1 MKLYWDEADSTSNL
15 YKTYYPFIDMQVI
28 KIISGQ
34 RGVGKSYVMMQLMNH
49 IRDTVADAN
58 IIYINMEMD
67 DLFQSLVI
75 LS

>member
-1 MKLYWDEADSTSNL
+1 
-15 YKTYYPFIDMQVI
+15 MQVI

>member
-1 MKLYWDEADSTSNL
+1 
-15 YKTYYPFIDMQVI
+15 MQVI

-49 IRDTVADAN
+49 IRDTVADAK
-58 IIYINMEMD
+58 YINMEMD